1 MSCSSFSVKYIWSSS
16 FIFSAVIME
25 WLDTQMKKYNL
36 MNRLL
41 FVQNKI
47 NPLLWLYLIRDSSDK
62 ADNDARSTNNFVLV
76 CASPSQ
82 SDIFGEYFVESFEFL
97 QVVWTCNSSLQVEII
112 FISIGVMINISK

>member
-1 MSCSSFSVKYIWSSS
+1 
-16 FIFSAVIME
+16 ME

-82 SDIFGEYFVESFEFL
+82 SDIFGEYFVVVLSIFKLCEFVIHMGPEGL
-97 QVVWTCNSSLQVEII
+97 SNRKRIPII
-112 FISIGVMINISK
+112 FLNAKLSGIAKHLQKCKS